1 MLRSIELEND
11 KKRRT
16 FAFFPKPPA
25 FSFFLFIFASANR
38 RQMKNTMMT
47 IGLLWLLAAAAAAQS
62 VPKNAPYKNAALPVE
77 QRIDDLL
84 SRMTIEEKTGQLRC
98 TMAWNYYERQGNAVK
113 LTDSFRH
120 DIGEEHVGMLW
131 ATFRADPWTQK
142 SFDNG
147 LTPELAAR
155 TANAMQRY
163 AVEQTRLGIP
173 LFLAEEA
180 PHGHMAIGTTV
191 LPTGLGMAATWSR
204 KLLERAGAV
213 IADEVR
219 RQGAHISYG
228 PVLDL
233 SRDPRWSRVEET
245 MGEDPVLTA
254 ELGSA
259 MVRGLGGGHI
269 DRPMATL
276 PTLKHFLAYG
286 TTEGGHNGRPTIAGM
301 RELHERYLPTFR
313 KVVDAGARSI
323 MTSYN
328 SIDGIPSTCNDYLLT
343 DVLQRQWQLQGF
355 VVSDLYSI
363 NCLRDD
369 HGVAASLGEAAAM
382 ALEAGVDVDLGAMAY
397 GTLADEVRAGRVS
410 EAAVDRAVRRV
421 LRMKMEMGL
430 FEHPYV
436 EPRDARRVGSAAHAD
451 VALQMARASVTL
463 LENHGGLLPLQR
475 DLSVAVVGPNAD
487 NVYNQLGDYTAPQ
500 ADGRVVTIAE
510 ALRRKIGADRVR
522 YAKGCGV
529 RDTLHADIRAAVE
542 AAEASDV
549 VVAVVGGSSARDF
562 KTSYIATGAAQAA
575 DCPADYLPDMD
586 CGEGFDRATLS
597 LLGRQ
602 DDLLRALKATGK
614 PLVVVYI
621 EGRPLDKRWAA
632 AHADALLTAYYPGQE
647 GGTAVVDVLFGDYN
661 PAGRLPVSVPRTAS
675 QLPVCYN
682 TKAPATRDYMD
693 MSSRPLYAFGYGLSY
708 TTFSYANLEIGKQTD
723 GSVSVAFDVTNTGDV
738 DGEEVPQLYLRD
750 VVASTVQPLRQLK
763 AFDRVM
769 IRAGE
774 TCRVRF
780 VLTPDDLSIVD
791 RRMQRVV
798 EPGLFRIMIGPSSDS
813 ILLEGEVEL

>member
-1 MLRSIELEND
+1 MKKTIAMLVL
-11 KKRRT
+11 T
-16 FAFFPKPPA
+16 
-25 FSFFLFIFASANR
+25 
-38 RQMKNTMMT
+38 
-47 IGLLWLLAAAAAAQS
+47 WLLTMAAMAQP
-62 VPKNAPYKNAALPVE
+62 VPKDAPYKNASLPVE

-84 SRMTIEEKTGQLRC
+84 SRMTLEEKTGQLRC
-98 TMAWNYYERQGNAVK
+98 TMAWNYYERRGNAVR

-120 DIGEEHVGMLW
+120 DIGKEHVGMLW

-204 KLLERAGAV
+204 ELLERAGAV
-213 IADEVR
+213 IASEVR

-269 DRPMATL
+269 SLPTATL

-286 TTEGGHNGRPTIAGM
+286 TTEGGHNGRPTVVGM
-301 RELHERYLPTFR
+301 RELHESYLPTFR
-313 KVVDAGARSI
+313 KVIDAGARSI

-355 VVSDLYSI
+355 VVSYLYSI
-363 NCLRDD
+363 NGIWND
-369 HGVAASLGEAAAM
+369 HGVAASLGEASAM

-410 EAAVDRAVRRV
+410 EAAVDSAVRRV

-436 EPRDARRVGSAAHAD
+436 APEDARQVGSAAHAD

-463 LENHGGLLPLQR
+463 LENRGGLLPLQR
-475 DLSVAVVGPNAD
+475 GVSVAVVGPNAD

-510 ALRRKIGADRVR
+510 GLRRKLGDDHVR

-529 RDTLHADIRAAVE
+529 RDTVHADIRAAVE
-542 AAEASDV
+542 AAEGADV

-562 KTSYIATGAAQAA
+562 KTSYIATGAAQTASA
-575 DCPADYLPDMD
+575 EEAGYLSDMD
-586 CGEGFDRATLS
+586 CGEGFDRATLT

-602 DDLLRALKATGK
+602 NELLRALKATGK

-621 EGRPLDKRWAA
+621 EGRPLDKRWASE
-632 AHADALLTAYYPGQE
+632 HADALLTAYYPGQE
-647 GGTAVVDVLFGDYN
+647 GGTAVADVLFGDYN

-708 TTFSYANLEIGKQTD
+708 TTFSYADL
-723 GSVSVAFDVTNTGDV
+723 SVECLPGDSVRVSFSVTNTGAR
-738 DGEEVPQLYLRD
+738 DGEEVAQVYVRD
-750 VVASTVQPLRQLK
+750 VVAQTVQPLLQLK

-769 IRAGE
+769 LRAGE
-774 TCRVRF
+774 TRRLTF
-780 VLTPDDLSIVD
+780 ILTPDDLSIID
-791 RRMQRVV
+791 RHMQRTL
-798 EPGLFRIMIGPSSDS
+798 EPGTFDVMVGPSSDR
-813 ILLEGEVEL
+813 LLLKGAAVIK